1 MLDTRAA
8 DGVARVQLRRLAKA
22 FAGTRALDDVSVEVG
37 PGEILGVTGPSG
49 AGKSTL
55 CRVVAGVEAASA
67 GDLLIDGTPM
77 TGVPPER
84 RRVAFMFESYALYP
98 HLSVF
103 ENVSFPLQAPGAPR
117 LSRAQLTERVQGL
130 LRLVELEG
138 LEARRPAQL
147 SGGQRQRVALC
158 RALAQEPRAY
168 VLDEP
173 LSHLDA
179 KLRHSLRGAIRRRL
193 ARTDAPTIWTSPDAL
208 ETVAV
213 ADRVAVL
220 VAGRI
225 RQVGSPMDVYRRPAT
240 MEVARLVGD
249 PPMNLL
255 VGAVR
260 EVGGTLRFHHG
271 SFDLAFPGPL
281 RARLQ
286 ATGRREVVALG
297 VRPAEIRIVAG
308 DEASVHGDVW
318 VWEPFGMH
326 GIASVRLGPDIV
338 KVKVPRTRSFRP
350 GDRVALDLLTAE
362 PAVFDVATG
371 CVI

>member
-1 MLDTRAA
+1 MQEPLARN
-8 DGVARVQLRRLAKA
+8 GVARLELRRLAKT
-22 FAGTRALDDVSVEVG
+22 FASTCALDDVSVDVR

-55 CRVVAGVEAASA
+55 CRVVAGVERASA
-67 GDLLIDGTPM
+67 GDVVVDGTPV
-77 TGVPPER
+77 TRVPPER

-103 ENVSFPLQAPGAPR
+103 ENVAFPLQAPGAPR
-117 LSRAQLTERVQGL
+117 LSRAQLMQRVQDL
-130 LRLVELEG
+130 LRLVELDG

-158 RALAQEPRAY
+158 RALVQEPRAY

-179 KLRHSLRGAIRRRL
+179 KLRHLLRGAIRRRL
-193 ARTDAPTIWTSPDAL
+193 TLAEVPTIWTSPDAL
-208 ETVAV
+208 EAVAV

-225 RQVGSPMDVYRRPAT
+225 RQVASPTEVYRRPAT
-240 MEVARLVGD
+240 VEVARLVGD

-255 VGAVR
+255 VGAVS
-260 EVGGTLRFHHG
+260 EAGGVLRFRHV
-271 SFDLAFPGPL
+271 SFDLAFPAPVHARL
-281 RARLQ
+281 RA
-286 ATGRREVVALG
+286 AGRRDAVVLG
-297 VRPAEIRIVAG
+297 VRPAEVQIAAG
-308 DEASVHGDVW
+308 DEGSVHGDVW
-318 VWEPFGMH
+318 VWEPFGRH
-326 GIASVRLGPDIV
+326 GIVSVRLGPDIV
-338 KVKVPRTRSFRP
+338 KAKVPKTRSFRP
-350 GDRVALDLLTAE
+350 GDRVTLDLVPFE

-371 CVI
+371 MAI